1 MGSYSHSGPDWISAA
16 HTQNFVELLK
26 FQSDQTPNKVAF
38 RFLGNG
44 EEETEKLTYGE
55 LDRRS
60 RAIASRLQCIIS
72 PGERALLIYP
82 SGLNFIAAFFGCLYA
97 GVVAVPAY
105 PPKPNRGMERY
116 QSIVHDAQLTVVL
129 TTAALAV
136 TLKDQICQSTQMRD
150 LRWLTTDDIDINDA
164 THWKQPL
171 VEEEDLAFLQYT
183 SGSTGAPK
191 GVMISH
197 RNLIQNS
204 AAINHCFQD
213 TPDSVGVSWLPP
225 YHDMGL
231 IGGVLQPIYVG
242 ATMVLMPPLAFVFK
256 PFRWLNAISNYGATT
271 SGGPNFAYD
280 LCVQKI
286 TEKQRLSLDLA
297 RWGVAF
303 TGAEPIRSE
312 TLEKFYE
319 MFRHYGFHRESF
331 YPCYGMAEA
340 TLIVSGGSK
349 ESAPI
354 LHRDKDASSPS
365 QNEIGVGNKSSS
377 NTKVMVGCGT
387 ASLNLNIA
395 IVDPISLKPCEPD
408 TVGEIW
414 VRGSSVAQGYW
425 NREEETSHAF
435 NGYCEDHQNES
446 FLRTGDL
453 GFLHCDEL
461 FVTGR
466 LKDIIIIHGCNYYPQ
481 DIELTVESSH
491 SALKAFSSAAFAI
504 DIESRERLVIVQEVE
519 RNFLRDLD
527 AKTIIA
533 KIRQDIAEVHS
544 LSTYAL
550 VLIKPGSI
558 PKTTSGKVKR
568 FACKAMFLEGSL
580 RAIEDWSENPRT
592 KVSFQ
597 NLEADIDS
605 TLTQVKRY
613 KNLSSI

>member
-1 MGSYSHSGPDWISAA
+1 MENYSYSRSEWISTA
-16 HTQNFVELLK
+16 HTRNFVELLK
-26 FQSDQTPNKVAF
+26 FQNNRTPDKVAF
-38 RFLGNG
+38 RFLANG
-44 EEETEKLTYGE
+44 EDETETLTYGE
-55 LDRRS
+55 LDERS
-60 RAIASRLQCIIS
+60 RAIASRLQDIIS
-72 PGERALLIYP
+72 PGDRALLIYP
-82 SGLNFIAAFFGCLYA
+82 SGLNFITAFFGCLYA

-105 PPKPNRGMERY
+105 PPKPNRGMEKY
-116 QSIVHDAQLTVVL
+116 QSIVSDAQLTVVL
-129 TTAALAV
+129 TTAALTV
-136 TLKDQICQSTQMRD
+136 TLKNQSCQDLQMQD
-150 LRWLTTDDIDINDA
+150 LEWLTTDEIGTSDA
-164 THWKQPL
+164 SHWKQPL
-171 VEEEDLAFLQYT
+171 VEQEDLAFLQYT
-183 SGSTGAPK
+183 SGSTGTPK

-231 IGGVLQPIYVG
+231 IGSVLQPIYVG

-256 PFRWLNAISNYGATT
+256 PFRWLNAISKYGATT

-297 RWGVAF
+297 RWDVAF

-319 MFRHYGFHRESF
+319 MFRHHGFHREAF
-331 YPCYGMAEA
+331 YPCYGMAET
-340 TLIVSGGSK
+340 TLIVSGGLK
-349 ESAPI
+349 ESTPI
-354 LHRDKDASSPS
+354 LCQVKDTSPS
-365 QNEIGVGNKSSS
+365 QDEISVGVRSSD
-377 NTKVMVGCGT
+377 TKMIVGCGT
-387 ASLNLNIA
+387 ASLNLEIA
-395 IVDPISLKPCEPD
+395 IVDPISLKPCESD
-408 TVGEIW
+408 KVGEIW

-435 NGYCEDHQNES
+435 NVYYEDQENKP
-446 FLRTGDL
+446 FFRTGDL
-453 GFLHCDEL
+453 GFLHCGEL

-491 SALKAFSSAAFAI
+491 LALKASSSAAFAI
-504 DIESRERLVIVQEVE
+504 DIENKERLVIVQEVE
-519 RNFLRDLD
+519 RSFLRDLD
-527 AKTIIA
+527 STTIIS
-533 KIRQDIAEVHS
+533 KIRQGIAEIHS
-544 LSTYAL
+544 LSTYAV

-558 PKTTSGKVKR
+558 PRTTSGKVKR
-568 FACKAMFLEGSL
+568 FACKAMFSEGTL
-580 RAIEDWSENPRT
+580 KAIDDWSENPRT

-605 TLTQVKRY
+605 TLIQVKGC
-613 KNLSSI
+613 KNLLTI

>member
-1 MGSYSHSGPDWISAA
+1 MENYSCSRSEWISTA

-26 FQSDQTPNKVAF
+26 FQSDQTPSKVAF

-44 EEETEKLTYGE
+44 EDETESLTYGE

-72 PGERALLIYP
+72 PGNRALLIYP
-82 SGLNFIAAFFGCLYA
+82 SGLNFITAFFGCLYA

-105 PPKPNRGMERY
+105 PPKPNRGMEKY
-116 QSIVHDAQLTVVL
+116 QSIVSDAQLTVVL
-129 TTAALAV
+129 TTAELAV
-136 TLKDQICQSTQMRD
+136 TLKNQSCQDLQTQD
-150 LRWLTTDDIDINDA
+150 LEWLTTDGIVTSDA

-171 VEEEDLAFLQYT
+171 VEQEDLAFLQYT
-183 SGSTGAPK
+183 SGSTGTPK

-231 IGGVLQPIYVG
+231 IGSVLQPIYVG

-256 PFRWLNAISNYGATT
+256 PFRWLNAISKYGATT

-297 RWGVAF
+297 RWDVAF

-312 TLEKFYE
+312 TLENFYE
-319 MFRHYGFHRESF
+319 MFRHDGFRRESF
-331 YPCYGMAEA
+331 YPCYGMAET
-340 TLIVSGGSK
+340 TLIVSGGLK
-349 ESAPI
+349 ESPPI
-354 LHRDKDASSPS
+354 LHQVKNAALSQSKTSVKDRSS
-365 QNEIGVGNKSSS
+365 E
-377 NTKVMVGCGT
+377 TKTIVGCGT
-387 ASLNLNIA
+387 ASLNLDIA

-414 VRGSSVAQGYW
+414 IRGSSVAQGYW
-425 NREEETSHAF
+425 NRKEETSHSF
-435 NGYCEDHQNES
+435 NVYYEDQKNKPC
-446 FLRTGDL
+446 FRTGDL
-453 GFLHCDEL
+453 GFLHCGEL

-481 DIELTVESSH
+481 DIELTVKSSH
-491 SALKAFSSAAFAI
+491 LALKASSGAAFAI
-504 DIESRERLVIVQEVE
+504 DIENKERLVIVQEVE
-519 RNFLRDLD
+519 RSFLRDLD
-527 AKTIIA
+527 ATTIIS
-533 KIRQDIAEVHS
+533 KIRQGIAEVHS
-544 LSTYAL
+544 LSTYAV

-568 FACKAMFLEGSL
+568 FACKAIFLEGGL
-580 RAIEDWSENPRT
+580 KAIDDWSENPRT

-605 TLTQVKRY
+605 TLIQVKGC
-613 KNLSSI
+613 KDLLTI